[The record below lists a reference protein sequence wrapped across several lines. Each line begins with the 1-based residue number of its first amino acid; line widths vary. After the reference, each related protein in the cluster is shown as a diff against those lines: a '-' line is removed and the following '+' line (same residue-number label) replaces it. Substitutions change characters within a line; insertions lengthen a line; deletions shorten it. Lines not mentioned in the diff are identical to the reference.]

1 MGNSAV
7 FECYASGAPK
17 PVISWFK
24 DDTRLLTGGNIISAE
39 SGQLLVIRK
48 TTENDE
54 GSYTCVATNSQ
65 GMDNHTVELTII
77 TGTLLKNC

>member
-1 MGNSAV
+1 MGDSAV

-24 DDTRLLTGGNIISAE
+24 DDTRLLSGGNIISAE
-39 SGQLLVIRK
+39 SGQLLVIRQ
-48 TTENDE
+48 TTKNDE

-65 GMDNHTVELTII
+65 GKDSHTVELTIK
-77 TGTLLKNC
+77 TGTLVKNC

>member
-1 MGNSAV
+1 MGDSAV

-24 DDTRLLTGGNIISAE
+24 DDTRLMTGGNIISAE
-39 SGQLLVIRK
+39 SGQLLVIRQ

-65 GMDNHTVELTII
+65 GTDSHTVQLTII
-77 TGTLLKNC
+77 TGMLLKNR

>member
-1 MGNSAV
+1 MGDSAV

-24 DDTRLLTGGNIISAE
+24 DDTRLMTGSNIISAE
-39 SGQLLVIRK
+39 SGQLLVIRQS
-48 TTENDE
+48 TENDE

-65 GMDNHTVELTII
+65 GSDRHTVQLTIV
-77 TGTLLKNC
+77 TGMLLNNC

>member
-1 MGNSAV
+1 MGDSAV

-24 DDTRLLTGGNIISAE
+24 DDTRLLSGGNIISAE
-39 SGQLLVIRK
+39 SGQLLVIRQ

-65 GMDNHTVELTII
+65 GRDRHTVELTIK
-77 TGTLLKNC
+77 TGKLVKNC

>member
-1 MGNSAV
+1 MGDSAV

-24 DDTRLLTGGNIISAE
+24 DDTRLLSGGNIISAE
-39 SGQLLVIRK
+39 SGQLLVIRQ

-65 GMDNHTVELTII
+65 GMDSYTVELTIK
-77 TGTLLKNC
+77 TGTLVKNC

>member
-65 GMDNHTVELTII
+65 GMDSHTVELTII